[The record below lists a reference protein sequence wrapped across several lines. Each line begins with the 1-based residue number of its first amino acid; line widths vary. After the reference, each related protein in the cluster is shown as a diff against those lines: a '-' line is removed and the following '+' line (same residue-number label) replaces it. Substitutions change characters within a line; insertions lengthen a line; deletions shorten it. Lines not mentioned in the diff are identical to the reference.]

1 MQQFKGLQRPLRV
14 FSDTQRCRSEI
25 AGTDEVGSN
34 AVSTATFN
42 RVEP

>member
-25 AGTDEVGSN
+25 AGTDEVGSKRGIDRN
-34 AVSTATFN
+34 IQQG
-42 RVEP
+42 